1 MLIKSKFGFVSFGN
15 DNKVLNYLNIK
26 NNYKMLN
33 DYKISYIILEDLNI
47 IKVKRFKNN
56 KYKKYLKLSYLKD
69 ILNNSSNA
77 NNVFNVNSDGNLNN
91 NNALYRE
98 SVRSSVYLKSDI
110 KIVSGS
116 GTKDD
121 MFKLEI

>member
-1 MLIKSKFGFVSFGN
+1 MSIYNRYLFAKKLNWNYLVLIKSKYGFVSFGN

-26 NNYKMLN
+26 NNYKILN

-69 ILNNSSNA
+69 ILNNI
-77 NNVFNVNSDGNLNN
+77 GN
-91 NNALYRE
+91 YYDC
-98 SVRSSVYLKSDI
+98 S
-110 KIVSGS
+110 
-116 GTKDD
+116 
-121 MFKLEI
+121 

>member
-77 NNVFNVNSDGNLNN
+77 NNVFRVGGDDILGIYS
-91 NNALYRE
+91 ALYRE
-98 SVRSSVYLKSDI
+98 SVRPSVYLKSDI

-121 MFKLEI
+121 SFKLG

>member
-1 MLIKSKFGFVSFGN
+1 MSIYNRYLFAKKLNWNYLVLIKPKFGFVSFGN
-15 DNKVLNYLNIK
+15 DNNGLNYLNIK

-69 ILNNSSNA
+69 ILNNI
-77 NNVFNVNSDGNLNN
+77 GN
-91 NNALYRE
+91 YYDC
-98 SVRSSVYLKSDI
+98 S
-110 KIVSGS
+110 
-116 GTKDD
+116 
-121 MFKLEI
+121 